1 MIAELEKVDDRYT
14 YKIIKGK
21 KVLLESRYTYTT
33 KSDAIR
39 GFQRFNS
46 AVKRRENI
54 RFCNDEGCFSV
65 VVESNHRVLA
75 SIVNATDRIVT
86 SKFTEKLSK
95 ERIYISDKRQRKMY
109 YFIENINEITL
120 KKSIKVHIEK
130 ENGEYISSIENLNL
144 FTYGHNLKEVIDELK
159 IDLFYVYKRLF
170 IDNVKVGGNA
180 KETKKELLNYLK

>member
-1 MIAELEKVDDRYT
+1 MIAELEKVDNRYI

-21 KVLLESRYTYTT
+21 KVLLESRYSYTT

-46 AVKRRENI
+46 AVKRKENI

-65 VVESNHRVLA
+65 VVESNNRILAEVVDVTDRVVA
-75 SIVNATDRIVT
+75 SI
-86 SKFTEKLSK
+86 FTKKLNR
-95 ERIYISDKRQRKMY
+95 ERNYIRDKKQRKMY
-109 YFIENINEITL
+109 YFIENINNITL
-120 KKSIKVHIEK
+120 TKPIKVIIEQ

-144 FTYGHNLKEVIDELK
+144 FTYGHNLKETIDELK
-159 IDLFYVYKRLF
+159 SDLFYVYKRLF
-170 IDNVKVGGNA
+170 IDNVEVGGDV

>member
-1 MIAELEKVDDRYT
+1 MIAELEKVNNRYT

-21 KVLLESRYTYTT
+21 KVLLESRYSYAT

-46 AVKRRENI
+46 AVKRKENI

-65 VVESNHRVLA
+65 VVKSNHRVLA
-75 SIVNATDRIVT
+75 NVVDVTDKIIASI
-86 SKFTEKLSK
+86 FTKKLSR
-95 ERIYISDKRQRKMY
+95 ERLYIRDKRQRKMY
-109 YFIENINEITL
+109 YFIEKINEITL
-120 KKSIKVHIEK
+120 TKPLKVNIEK

-144 FTYGHNLKEVIDELK
+144 FTYGENLKEVIDELK
-159 IDLFYVYKRLF
+159 TDLFYIYKRLF
-170 IDNVKVGGNA
+170 IDSVEVGGNA

>member
-1 MIAELEKVDDRYT
+1 MIAELEKVDNRYI

-21 KVLLESRYTYTT
+21 KVLLESRYSYTT

-46 AVKRRENI
+46 AVKRKENI

-65 VVESNHRVLA
+65 VIESNHRVLA
-75 SIVNATDRIVT
+75 NVIDVSDKNIASI
-86 SKFTEKLSK
+86 FTKKLNR
-95 ERIYISDKRQRKMY
+95 ERIYIKDKRQRKMY
-109 YFIENINEITL
+109 YFIENLNEITL
-120 KKSIKVHIEK
+120 SKPIKVNIEK

-144 FTYGHNLKEVIDELK
+144 FTYGENLKDVIDELK
-159 IDLFYVYKRLF
+159 SDLFYVYKRLF
-170 IDNVKVGGNA
+170 IENLEVGGNA

>member
-14 YKIIKGK
+14 YKIIKSK
-21 KVLLESRYTYTT
+21 KVLLESRYSYAT

-46 AVKRRENI
+46 AVKRSENI
-54 RFCNDEGCFSV
+54 RFCNEDGCFSV

-75 SIVNATDRIVT
+75 NVVDVTDRIVA
-86 SKFTEKLSK
+86 SIFTKKLSK
-95 ERIYISDKRQRKMY
+95 ERIYIRDKRQRKMY
-109 YFIENINEITL
+109 YFIENINEIILTKPL
-120 KKSIKVHIEK
+120 KVSIEK

-144 FTYGHNLKEVIDELK
+144 FTYGQNLKEVIDELK
-159 IDLFYVYKRLF
+159 TDLLYVYKRLF
-170 IDNVKVGGNA
+170 IDSVEVGGNA